1 MSPSYALYK
10 QRGSEKRSEKVE
22 NQLLLECVL
31 KMQDDLGKQIFDV
44 LREYYVS
51 KH

>member
-1 MSPSYALYK
+1 MSLSYTLYK
-10 QRGSEKRSEKVE
+10 QRGPEKRSEKVE
-22 NQLLLECVL
+22 NELLLECML
-31 KMQDDLGKQIFDV
+31 KTQDDLGKQIFDV